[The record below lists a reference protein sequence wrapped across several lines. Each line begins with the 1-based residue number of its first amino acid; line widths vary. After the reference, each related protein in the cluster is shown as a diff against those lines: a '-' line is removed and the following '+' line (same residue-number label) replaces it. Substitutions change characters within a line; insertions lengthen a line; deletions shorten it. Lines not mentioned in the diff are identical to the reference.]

1 MLRALSFLLLFTA
14 VSAIVVDIKFDGK
27 TYDLCDGDT
36 AQVTWEGQHNIQEV
50 SSTGYDPYNASEKI
64 GDLVHGLENS
74 GTVLNITG
82 LEASVNQVRY
92 FVCTLHPNAKFKTTC
107 TSTDD
112 TTTAEATTTTEA
124 PTPAPTT
131 TEEATTTT
139 EAPTPAPTTAEATT
153 TTEEATTTTEAP
165 TPAPTTTEATTTT
178 EAPTP
183 APTTTEATTTTE
195 APSPASTTTAEATT
209 TTEAPTPAPTTTA
222 EATTTTEAP
231 SPAPTTTAEATTTKI
246 IQKETIEIPWG
257 WIALGI
263 IGVFLLGLLVLWCYM
278 TCKDYG
284 NEQDSSEREVLLEM
298 A

>member
-1 MLRALSFLLLFTA
+1 MLRALSFLLLFSA

-139 EAPTPAPTTAEATT
+139 EAPTPAPTTTEEATTTTEAPTPAPT

-165 TPAPTTTEATTTT
+165 TPAPTTTEEATTTTEEVTTTT
-178 EAPTP
+178 EAPT
-183 APTTTEATTTTE
+183 
-195 APSPASTTTAEATT
+195 S
-209 TTEAPTPAPTTTA
+209 APTTTA
-222 EATTTTEAP
+222 K
-231 SPAPTTTAEATTTKI
+231 ATTTKAI
-246 IQKETIEIPWG
+246 EKETIEIPWG

-263 IGVFLLGLLVLWCYM
+263 IGAFLLGLLVLWCYM

-284 NEQDSSEREVLLEM
+284 AEKDSSEREVLLEM